1 MRGFIDSIQT
11 SQDNPDVA
19 EVIWVRFHDDNIGKL
34 LRCDNRHL
42 LNQHKPNDR
51 LAVPIFKQKK
61 TFRAQG
67 GVNWM
72 RIQFPLTLCYATTAH
87 KSQGQTLEEV
97 IIDFSSKKPT
107 IQNGSFYTA
116 LTRVKRG
123 SDFHLKDFK
132 PEYIQANMEVEKKM
146 KSMKIFSSHRFK
158 KVYLDQKIFIHP
170 AAEIKIGYININ
182 GLYSAESYSML
193 NTDFNLLHLDI
204 LVVADTRLSCTDE
217 QSQLENNLSSWKVL
231 LRADSNDT
239 MKHMGMLLLVSK
251 QSNIKEEEIEMNSKQ
266 GETIQQG
273 QIMVYVQVIR
283 IKVLHLKV
291 GFVYIR
297 ETPGAAELQRLIEAF
312 RNCDCIMGDLNLDPV
327 RGSDKEKLQKLC
339 GPDRVMI
346 LQEHTTTRSNQLD
359 HIIMKVNFLKKVFA
373 TSFLNHSSDH
383 KTISV
388 RIPLNDNDFSNTFKK
403 EWFFDEG
410 KFDQR
415 HNIVNQEDR
424 FTKFELSHI
433 DPYLDILKVVRT
445 DTVIYNL
452 YVMEDLV
459 QSEFDDLDPF
469 LKSYHLLQAK
479 FVILPMKIRNIQG
492 VAIMTVDEEI
502 VFHFTELP
510 STQDLKDLLDIVVVK
525 YIGNLYESFLKEK
538 PPNMKAKIT
547 HTEYK
552 VNPANNNQLWV
563 YLLSYLKSKL
573 FEQDLEEGDFNFVKH
588 ERLMLTELKTNK
600 VVQITKPKQ
609 VLRESKRKMK
619 DQNVENQ
626 KLKKQKIM
634 LRYFFN
640 PDQETCWMNSCLQ
653 AVLTALD
660 HLNSPI
666 TNGSLLYNYLMYLQ
680 NSERTMPLDPTEIK
694 NIIYLQEKRR
704 IIEKGVSPVFRLFH
718 FAETRSTNEADLLR
732 EVLEKQG
739 QQDCRDFFEC
749 LLPNKEAWPDVVKL
763 FQFSLEEFTTCI
775 SCGHIS
781 KSGSAQYL
789 TIMMLACPQHTI
801 PLHEYISQTLNGSTF
816 KQDWR
821 CEDGCNKRNGGTHCT
836 RIVDAS
842 QISFF
847 TTIIDRVQE
856 PDGKR
861 IILNTKCPV
870 TEDVIITDSR
880 GLSAVFSPIAVI
892 HHTGIVTK
900 GNDTRGHYMADVR
913 NAVTNEWFR
922 TSDDQVP
929 IQIHSPSDKCYIT
942 IYKKITQTGTIG
954 ILITS
959 KAKLKYFQPD

>member
-19 EVIWVRFHDDNIGKL
+19 EVIWVRFHDDKIGQL
-34 LRCDNRHL
+34 LRYDNRHL

-51 LAVPIFKQKK
+51 LAVPIIKQKK
-61 TFRAQG
+61 TFRLQG
-67 GVNWM
+67 RTNWM
-72 RIQFPLTLCYATTAH
+72 RTQFPLTLCYATTAH

-97 IIDFSSKKPT
+97 IIDFSSKKAT

-132 PEYIQANMEVEKKM
+132 PEYIQANMEVEKRM
-146 KSMKIFSSHRFK
+146 KSMEIFSPHHFK
-158 KVYLDQKIFIHP
+158 KVYLDQKIFIHS

-182 GLYSAESYSML
+182 GLYSAESCSML
-193 NTDFNLLHLDI
+193 NSDFNLLHLDI
-204 LVVADTRLSCTDE
+204 LLVADTRLSSFDK

-231 LRADSNDT
+231 LRADSNDN

-251 QSNIKEEEIEMNSKQ
+251 QSNINEDQVEMNSKQ
-266 GETIQQG
+266 GVTDHQG
-273 QIMVYVQVIR
+273 KKMVYVQVIR
-283 IKVLHLKV
+283 IRVLQINV

-297 ETPGAAELQRLIEAF
+297 ETPGADELKCLIEAF
-312 RNCDCIMGDLNLDPV
+312 RNMDCIMGDLNLDPV
-327 RGSDKEKLQKLC
+327 RRSDKEKLQKLC
-339 GPDRVMI
+339 GLDRVMI

-359 HIIMKVNFLKKVFA
+359 HIIMKSHFLKKVFA
-373 TSFLNHSSDH
+373 TSFFNHSSDH
-383 KTISV
+383 RSISV
-388 RIPLNDNDFSNTFKK
+388 RIPLNDNDFSDKFKK

-415 HNIVNQEDR
+415 HNIVNQEVIL
-424 FTKFELSHI
+424 TKFELNQI
-433 DPYLDILKVVRT
+433 DAYLDILKGIRK
-445 DTVIYNL
+445 DSVIFNL
-452 YVMEDLV
+452 YVMEDIV
-459 QSEFDDLDPF
+459 QTQFEDLDPS

-479 FVILPMKIRNIQG
+479 FVIIPMKIRHIQG
-492 VAIMTVDEEI
+492 VVIMTVGEEI

-510 STQDLKDLLDIVVVK
+510 STQDLKDLLDIVILR
-525 YIGNLYESFLKEK
+525 YIQRLYESFSMEK
-538 PPNMKAKIT
+538 PANLKSTIT
-547 HTEYK
+547 HTEDK

-573 FEQDLEEGDFNFVKH
+573 FEQDIEKANFDFVKH
-588 ERLMLTELKTNK
+588 ERLMLTELKTKK
-600 VVQITKPKQ
+600 VIQIALPKQ
-609 VLRESKRKMK
+609 VVRESKRKLK
-619 DQNVENQ
+619 DQNKENS
-626 KLKKQKIM
+626 KPKKQKVM

-653 AVLTALD
+653 VVLTALD
-660 HLNSPI
+660 HFKPKI
-666 TNGSLLYNYLMYLQ
+666 KNGSLLYNYLMYLQ
-680 NSERTMPLDPTEIK
+680 DSERTMPLDPTEIK

-704 IIEKGVSPVFRLFH
+704 IIEKGVSPIFRLFH
-718 FAETRSTNEADLLR
+718 FAETRSTNEANLLR

-763 FQFSLEEFTTCI
+763 FQFSLEEFTKCI

-781 KSGSAQYL
+781 KSGSAQIE
-789 TIMMLACPQHTI
+789 TIMRFACPEHST
-801 PLHEYISQTLNGSTF
+801 PLHEYISEKLNGSTF
-816 KQDWR
+816 REVWR
-821 CEDGCNKRNGGTHCT
+821 CEDGCNKRNGGIHCT
-836 RIVDAS
+836 RIVDVS
-842 QISFF
+842 QVMFF
-847 TTIIDRVQE
+847 TTIIDRVQQ
-856 PDGKR
+856 PRDGKK
-861 IILNTKCPV
+861 IIRDTKCPV
-870 TEDVIITDSR
+870 TEDVTITDSQ

-913 NAVTNEWFR
+913 NAVTDEWFR

-929 IQIHSPSDKCYIT
+929 IQVHSPSDKCYIT
-942 IYKKITQTGTIG
+942 IYKKITQAGTKG
-954 ILITS
+954 TLVT
-959 KAKLKYFQPD
+959 LKTKF